1 MAPAPGTQTAGPE
14 FHVRIASAGRLFL
27 PRHPLE
33 GGRPQQSFGGDVAVF
48 DEFRLD
54 PSSLRALIGLVATP

>member
-1 MAPAPGTQTAGPE
+1 MFASR
-14 FHVRIASAGRLFL
+14 VRDVYSFRDT
-27 PRHPLE
+27 PLKE
-33 GGRPQQSFGGDVAVF
+33 AAPQQSFGGDVAVF

>member
-1 MAPAPGTQTAGPE
+1 MFASR
-14 FHVRIASAGRLFL
+14 VRDVYS
-27 PRHPLE
+27 RHPLE

-54 PSSLRALIGLVATP
+54 PSSLRALIGLVAPP